1 MKQAGGTKWNKYFVA
16 GLLMTG
22 LAVFLG
28 ILGLFW
34 TPYSTTA
41 MSAAEK
47 FAPPSLRHLF
57 GTDNFGRDIF
67 SRVMQGLGTT
77 VTISSLVVLF
87 SGGIGILLGA
97 LTGYFGGLLDEAVMR
112 VTDAVN
118 GFPSILLTL
127 VIISILGSGRQNVI
141 CLLYTSDAA
150 DD

>member
-77 VTISSLVVLF
+77 V
-87 SGGIGILLGA
+87 
-97 LTGYFGGLLDEAVMR
+97 R
-112 VTDAVN
+112 
-118 GFPSILLTL
+118 
-127 VIISILGSGRQNVI
+127 
-141 CLLYTSDAA
+141 
-150 DD
+150 